1 MFASELNT
9 PKTELESRIKNLQ
22 NYLKQTDIDAAL
34 ILQRVDLFYFSGTF
48 QQGSL
53 YIPADGNPIL
63 MVNKNTERARAES
76 FIETI
81 VHLES
86 PKRIPEIIKAKGYG
100 LPATLGLELDV
111 LPTNL
116 YLNYRKLFNGSD
128 VKDISLAIRLQRAVK
143 SAYELA
149 IMGRAAELSDQVA
162 GWVPRILR
170 PGITELEMAGLVEA
184 EARRLGHQGV
194 IRMRLW
200 GSEMFYGH
208 LLSGPTG
215 AVPSYLSSPTGGSGA
230 SPAIA
235 QGPSYKTIQRHEP
248 VMLDYMFCYNGYLCD
263 HTRIYSLGA
272 LPQELLDAHAAMVEV
287 QQMIKKVARP
297 GVTSGEIYH
306 QALAKT
312 QELGYEDH
320 FMGAGGERVRFV
332 GHGVGLEVDEF
343 PFLAAGQKLELQP
356 GMTIAL
362 EPKLIFPGIGVVGI
376 ENTHVVTPDGLESL
390 SKYPDDIVI
399 V

>member
-9 PKTELESRIKNLQ
+9 PKPELDLRIKNFQ
-22 NYLKQTDIDAAL
+22 DYLRRKNIDAAL
-34 ILQRVDLFYFSGTF
+34 ILQRVDLYYFSGTF

-53 YIPADGNPIL
+53 YIPADGEPIL
-63 MVNKNTERARAES
+63 MINKNIERARAES
-76 FIETI
+76 LLDTI
-81 VHLES
+81 VDLES
-86 PKRIPEIIKAKGYG
+86 PKRIPQIIKAKGYG
-100 LPATLGLELDV
+100 LPGTLGLELDV
-111 LPTNL
+111 LPTTM
-116 YLNYRKLFNGSD
+116 YFTYQKLFSGTD
-128 VKDISLAIRLQRAVK
+128 LIDISLAIRLQRAVK
-143 SAYELA
+143 SSHELG
-149 IMGRAAELSDQVA
+149 IMRRATELSDQVF
-162 GWVPRILR
+162 GWVPNILC

-215 AVPSYLSSPTGGSGA
+215 AVPSYLSSPTGGTGA

-248 VMLDYMFCYNGYLCD
+248 VMVDYMFCYNGYICD
-263 HTRIYSLGA
+263 STRIYSLGA
-272 LPQELLDAHAAMVEV
+272 LPQELLDAQAAMIEV
-287 QQMIKKVARP
+287 QRIIKKAARP
-297 GVTSGEIYH
+297 GVASGEIYD

-312 QELGYEDH
+312 RELGYGDH
-320 FMGAGGERVRFV
+320 FMGVGNERVRFV
-332 GHGVGLEVDEF
+332 GHGIGLEVDEF
-343 PFLAAGQKLELQP
+343 PFLAAGQKLELQA

-376 ENTHVVTPDGLESL
+376 ENTHVVTPEGLESL